1 LLLKKG
7 VSLQKAIPIKYS
19 AMRGPLFYAKILLFG
34 EYGIIKDSKGLAIP
48 YNHYQGALKISDT
61 ITEEVEKSNQC
72 LRKFYKYL
80 SALNSNLVYF
90 NLDLLGSD
98 IEKGMYFDSS
108 IPQGYGV
115 GSSGALVASIY
126 DKYALDKIT
135 VLENLTK
142 DKLLKLKQI
151 FSLMESFFHGKS
163 SGLDPLNSYLSL
175 PILINSGNNVEAT
188 GIPYQKEGKAAVF
201 LLDSKIVGETEPMV
215 TIFMNKMKNEGF
227 RKMFSE
233 EFATHTDSC
242 IENFLQGDVKSLFSN
257 MKQLSKVVLE
267 NFKPMIPSAFHKV
280 WREGIESNDYYL
292 KLCGSGG
299 GGYILGFAKDYEK
312 VKKQLKDYNLELVY
326 RF

>member
-1 LLLKKG
+1 
-7 VSLQKAIPIKYS
+7 
-19 AMRGPLFYAKILLFG
+19 MRGPLFYAKILLFG

>member
-1 LLLKKG
+1 MK
-7 VSLQKAIPIKYS
+7 
-19 AMRGPLFYAKILLFG
+19 GPLFYAKILLFG

-48 YNHYQGALKISDT
+48 YNHYQGALKISEEN
-61 ITEEVEKSNQC
+61 TEESQKSNANLQK
-72 LRKFYKYL
+72 LYSYL
-80 SALNSNLVYF
+80 SELNSDLVQFDLENLKKDVS
-90 NLDLLGSD
+90 N
-98 IEKGMYFDSS
+98 GMYFDSS

-175 PILINSGNNVEAT
+175 PILIKSTTNVEPT
-188 GIPYQKEGKAAVF
+188 GIPYQKDGKAAVF
-201 LLDSKIVGETEPMV
+201 LLDSKIIGETEPMV
-215 TIFMNKMKNEGF
+215 NIFMNKMKSEGF

-242 IENFLQGDVKSLFSN
+242 IEDFLQGDVKSLFSN
-257 MKQLSKVVLE
+257 MKSLSKVVLE
-267 NFKPMIPSAFHKV
+267 NFKPMIPSAFHKL
-280 WREGIESNDYYL
+280 WKQGIDSNDYYL

-312 VKKQLKDYNLELVY
+312 VKQQLSAYNLELVY